1 MDTPEEDLDTTDSL
15 ESLQTKEQREV
26 LDIVA
31 QLRRC
36 CLESVLSLPQL
47 VVCGEQSAGKSSVL
61 EALTEIPFPRND
73 NLCTRFATEIILH
86 RASSNSLTIKVIPDS
101 DRPASE
107 QESIKAFAESITNF
121 GELPR
126 VMADA
131 MVVMGLDDTARLDS
145 STRAFARDILS
156 VEIEGPLRPQL
167 TLVDL
172 PGIIENDNKDATKED
187 VKLVKAITH
196 HYISQPRTI
205 CLAVV
210 AGTSDY
216 ANQGILT
223 RVREVDPG
231 GERTLGIITKPDRL
245 IKESGQEKS
254 FLVLAR
260 NEDIF
265 FKLGWHVIKNRA
277 FEEGKFSLLER
288 NASETTWF
296 SHSNF
301 KSLPRESWGID
312 ALRSRLSRLLF
323 AHVKSELPKLRE
335 DLEKALT
342 ESQGQLDVLGDPRAM
357 PRECKTYLAQL
368 SLNFHEVCKAAIGG
382 HYEGD
387 YFNSE
392 IDPTFSPTST
402 ATIRRLRAVIQ
413 FMNTNFSNHLRT
425 SGHKY
430 QIDTSANAVAPAS
443 ADDRVSHGG
452 HRPSDNLI
460 IPKSEVGSPARIS
473 NATALKWVSQALTRT
488 RGRELG
494 GSFNPLLVGE
504 LFWEQSSS
512 WHLLAKDHVDA
523 VSQICRRFLLNLLQE
538 MCPEDVSSRL
548 WSSQIQDALRERNS
562 SATRELELL
571 MEDIKSYPINY
582 NHYYTDTIKKR
593 RRERDKEALA
603 DCLENSTTNTPL
615 PGCHSTHSSTS
626 IDLDQAIDRYCSPA
640 DPEMEKHSCEEAL
653 DCLFSI
659 YKASPPSFHFSASQ
673 TDLPISRFPKKRSSR
688 TLRLKLSNAT
698 SYVA

>member
-1 MDTPEEDLDTTDSL
+1 MDTPEEELDTTTSL

-31 QLRRC
+31 QLRKC
-36 CLESVLSLPQL
+36 GLESVLSLPQL

-73 NLCTRFATEIILH
+73 NLCTRFATEIIL
-86 RASSNSLTIKVIPDS
+86 RRGPSNSLTIKVIPDN

-107 QESIKAFAESITNF
+107 QESIKSFAKSITSF
-121 GELPR
+121 DELPR
-126 VMADA
+126 LMAEA
-131 MVVMGLDDTARLDS
+131 MVIMGIEGTARSDS
-145 STRAFARDILS
+145 STRAFARDVLS
-156 VEIEGPLRPQL
+156 IEIEGPSRPQL

-172 PGIIENDNKDATKED
+172 PGIIENDTKDATKED

-245 IKESGQEKS
+245 VKDSGQEKS
-254 FLVLAR
+254 FLALAR

-288 NASETTWF
+288 NASEATWF

-301 KSLPRESWGID
+301 KGLPREAWGID
-312 ALRSRLSRLLF
+312 ALRVRLSRLLF

-335 DLEKALT
+335 DLEKAFT
-342 ESQGQLDVLGDPRAM
+342 ESKGQLNVLGDARAR
-357 PRECKTYLAQL
+357 PDECKRYLAQL
-368 SLNFHEVCKAAIGG
+368 SLDFHEVCKAAVGG

-387 YFNSE
+387 HFTCAV
-392 IDPTFSPTST
+392 DPVFTPTST

-413 FMNTNFSNHLRT
+413 FMNTEFSNHLRKK
-425 SGHKY
+425 GHKY
-430 QIDTSANAVAPAS
+430 QIDTTGHAVDSIDGAAS
-443 ADDRVSHGG
+443 MLVKGDQSSEG
-452 HRPSDNLI
+452 LI
-460 IPKSEVGSPARIS
+460 IPESQPGSPAPMS
-473 NATALKWVSQALTRT
+473 NAMALQWVGQALVRT
-488 RGRELG
+488 RGQELG
-494 GSFNPLLVGE
+494 GNFNPLLIGE
-504 LFWEQSSS
+504 LFWEQSSN

-523 VSQICRRFLLNLLQE
+523 VSQVCRRFLLDLLQE
-538 MCPEDVSSRL
+538 MCPEDVYTRL
-548 WSSQIQDALRERNS
+548 WSSQIQDALKERHA
-562 SATRELELL
+562 SAIRELELL
-571 MEDIKSYPINY
+571 MEDIKNYPINY

-593 RRERDKEALA
+593 RTERQKETLSE
-603 DCLENSTTNTPL
+603 CLQQSTTATPL
-615 PGCHSTHSSTS
+615 PGGPPTQWSTK
-626 IDLDQAIDRYCSPA
+626 INVDRAIDRYCSRV

-653 DCLFSI
+653 DCLFAI
-659 YKASPPSFHFSASQ
+659 YKASPLSSH
-673 TDLPISRFPKKRSSR
+673 LPAP
-688 TLRLKLSNAT
+688 RLT
-698 SYVA
+698 